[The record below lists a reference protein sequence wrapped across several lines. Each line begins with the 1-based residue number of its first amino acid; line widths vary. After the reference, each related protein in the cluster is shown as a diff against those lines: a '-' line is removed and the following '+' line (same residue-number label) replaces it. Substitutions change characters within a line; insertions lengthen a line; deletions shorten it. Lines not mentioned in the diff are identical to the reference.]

1 MFKKI
6 LLAIAVAL
14 PLGAMAQKFGTV
26 DLDAVF
32 QAMPETAAAQQEVQE
47 ISKKYEDEYA
57 KLQEEINKLYTDY
70 QTIVN
75 DPAQSDEF
83 KQTRMQEIQEK
94 AQKVDQFRNTA
105 MQAVQQA
112 TEARMAPI
120 QQKLMEAVK
129 SVGVEGSYTFIFPNE
144 PAMLLYVGTDV
155 TDVTPLVRTKLGL
168 Q

>member
-1 MFKKI
+1 MFKKL

-14 PLGAMAQKFGTV
+14 PLGAMAQKLGTV

-32 QAMPETAAAQQEVQE
+32 QAMPETAAAQQEVQD

-129 SVGVEGSYTFIFPNE
+129 RVGVEGSYTFIFPNE
-144 PAMLLYVGTDV
+144 PAMILYVGTDV

>member
-1 MFKKI
+1 
-6 LLAIAVAL
+6 
-14 PLGAMAQKFGTV
+14 
-26 DLDAVF
+26 
-32 QAMPETAAAQQEVQE
+32 
-47 ISKKYEDEYA
+47 
-57 KLQEEINKLYTDY
+57 
-70 QTIVN
+70 
-75 DPAQSDEF
+75 
-83 KQTRMQEIQEK
+83 MQEIQEK

-144 PAMLLYVGTDV
+144 PAMIHYVGTDV